1 MTDARHPGPASPS
14 DHPVNATTEEQL
26 HEDLSGHV
34 TVEGREGL
42 LPLITHTVR
51 AAGYE
56 PASDRD
62 TRGTVFARWYRHG
75 WLTEPSNAVSLRRT
89 NGEGR

>member
-1 MTDARHPGPASPS
+1 MKTYHLQINGASDARQVQRLESDLRHLSGVVHASAS
-14 DHPVNATTEEQL
+14 L
-26 HEDLSGHV
+26 GSGHV

-62 TRGTVFARWYRHG
+62 TRGTAFARWYRHG
-75 WLTEPSNAVSLRRT
+75 WLTEPSNAA
-89 NGEGR
+89 